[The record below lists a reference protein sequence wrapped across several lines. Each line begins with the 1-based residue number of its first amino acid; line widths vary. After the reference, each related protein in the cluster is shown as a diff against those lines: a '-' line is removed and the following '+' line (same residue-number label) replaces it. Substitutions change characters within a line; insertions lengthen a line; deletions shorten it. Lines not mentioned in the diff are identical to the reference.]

1 MEKKIEE
8 QLRYLKLFYLMENW
22 NKDVS
27 EAEENGWSLSKL
39 FKHILNKEE
48 EFKRNRARLSRI
60 KGAKIPIEYAIET
73 YPFQNQPHLNQKRLL
88 AHYESLS
95 YIHNKKNMIL
105 MGPTGSGKTGLATS
119 FLLNAINAKYR
130 GKFILFSELIENLW
144 ASKADNTTKVLINK
158 YASYDCLLVDELGL
172 LKVEEAQVGL
182 FFTLMQ
188 KRYKKTCTIITTN
201 LGFKEWED
209 YLGNRQLAAALID
222 RMTDNGLVIN
232 MRKCNS
238 IRSDAEV
245 D

>member
-1 MEKKIEE
+1 MDKKIEE
-8 QLRYLKLFYLMENW
+8 QLRYLKMSYLLENW
-22 NKDVS
+22 DKEIS
-27 EAEENGWSLSKL
+27 EAEGKGWSPLRL
-39 FKHILNKEE
+39 LKHVLEKENE
-48 EFKRNRARLSRI
+48 HKRNRARLSRI
-60 KGAKIPIEYAIET
+60 KGAKVPIEYAIET
-73 YPFQNQPHLNQKRLL
+73 YPFQSQPHLNQKRLM

-95 YIHNKKNMIL
+95 YIHDKKNMIL
-105 MGPTGSGKTGLATS
+105 MGPTGSGKTGLATA

-144 ASKADNTTKVLINK
+144 TSQADNTTKLLINK

-201 LGFKEWED
+201 LGFQEWEG
-209 YLGNRQLAAALID
+209 YLGNKQLAAALID
-222 RMTDNGLVIN
+222 RMTDNGHVIN
-232 MRKCNS
+232 MRKCKS